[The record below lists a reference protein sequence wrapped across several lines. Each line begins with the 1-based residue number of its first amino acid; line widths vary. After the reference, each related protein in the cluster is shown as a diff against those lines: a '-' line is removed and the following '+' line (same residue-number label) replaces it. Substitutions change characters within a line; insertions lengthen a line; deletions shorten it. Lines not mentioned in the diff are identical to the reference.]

1 MPRRYTRL
9 MPKGEYL
16 QYGGQAIIEG
26 VMMRSPNY
34 FSVACR
40 APNGEIVQQ
49 TEHLE
54 KTWIGRQKW
63 LKLPFLRG
71 TLGILDAMALGIRA
85 MRFATKV
92 HMDPAYAKADEPVEV
107 LTKSGKRIQD
117 VAVAGTMVVSL
128 AMAWFLFNMLPNI
141 LAEQLRRTGVKSGYA
156 INAVTETIKGIF
168 IFGYILLIS
177 RYKPIQEVF
186 EYHGAEHKAINTLEA
201 NQELTIENCMK
212 QTRLH
217 PRCGT
222 SFIVIVFIIGFV
234 VSTLT
239 PRYLI
244 SGGQQSNNIIV
255 DLLARQVVELLILT
269 PVIAGISYELLRFA
283 GKFRNATLVNIFFKP
298 GLMTQLI
305 TTREPNEG
313 QVEVALAAL
322 QAVVE
327 AEEGAKA
334 NKEEPSALDEAAAVI
349 S

>member
-1 MPRRYTRL
+1 

-85 MRFATKV
+85 MRFATKI
-92 HMDPAYAKADEPVEV
+92 HMDPAYAKEGEPVEV
-107 LTKSGKRIQD
+107 LSTKSKKIQD
-117 VAVAGTMVVSL
+117 VAVGGTMVVSL
-128 AMAWFLFNMLPNI
+128 ALAWFLFNMLPNI
-141 LAEQLRRTGVKSGYA
+141 LAEQLRFGGVKSGTA

-177 RYKPIQEVF
+177 RYKPIQELF

-201 NQELTIENCMK
+201 DQELTIENTLK

-234 VSTLT
+234 ISTLT

-244 SGGQQSNNIIV
+244 TGGGQGSNIFLDIIG
-255 DLLARQVVELLILT
+255 RQIVELLVLT
-269 PVIAGISYELLRFA
+269 PIIAGTSYELIRFA
-283 GKFRNATLVNIFFKP
+283 GKFRNSTLVNILFKP

-305 TTREPNEG
+305 TTREPNAE
-313 QVEVALAAL
+313 QAEVALAAL
-322 QAVVE
+322 KAVVD
-327 AEEGAKA
+327 AETGARNA
-334 NKEEPSALDEAAAVI
+334 HEVPSADHEAASVI

>member
-1 MPRRYTRL
+1 MTCRYTRR

-92 HMDPAYAKADEPVEV
+92 HMDPAYAKEGEPVEV
-107 LTKSGKRIQD
+107 LTKSSKKIQD
-117 VAVAGTMVVSL
+117 LAVGGTMVVSL
-128 AMAWFLFNMLPNI
+128 GLAWFLFNMLPNI
-141 LAEQLRRTGVKSGYA
+141 LAEQLRFAGVKSGTA

-201 NQELTIENCMK
+201 NQELSIDNCMK

-222 SFIVIVFIIGFV
+222 SFIVIVFIIGFI

-239 PRYLI
+239 PRYLVT
-244 SGGQQSNNIIV
+244 GGQGNI
-255 DLLARQVVELLILT
+255 LLDILGRQLIELVVLT
-269 PVIAGISYELLRFA
+269 PIIAGISYELIRFA
-283 GKFRNATLVNIFFKP
+283 GKFRNSSLVNILFKP

-322 QAVVE
+322 QAVVDS
-327 AEEGAKA
+327 EERSK
-334 NKEEPSALDEAAAVI
+334 KEEPSPLDEAASVI
-349 S
+349 A